1 MGNACSAGDTTHP
14 HAQTATVPRRRDA
27 ALTTVG
33 PQQVMSSPTLYPS
46 MPATHVA
53 SRVPVALPLDASDA
67 RSSPPPAQ
75 SSQNTGRIDASI
87 DDNAV
92 SGRESSSGAGDSKDH
107 LCRVKGE
114 AFDKPK
120 IQLDERTPHAGG
132 IVAAT
137 RPQRA
142 VGLDGLN
149 GSVND
154 SRPDNSA
161 HDATSALTPAAS
173 GDGAVQGD
181 SVQPV
186 TGRRQRPPSVFHSTV
201 SRHASWENHLPIV
214 SDGRKVSDISEALS
228 ALPPITAPHPPPLQC
243 VVSPPL
249 VVARR
254 ATSAASVRSI
264 LANTPTFSASSSC
277 TGDAPFDDDVDA
289 SFQGKQ
295 PEDSLELPAASS
307 GAVVNASRQPH
318 RPSSVVYHHAVPS
331 SPIAQ
336 RNNLDGYPLV
346 IAHSHAGSTDDC
358 SSPLG
363 SIYKFGRRRRS
374 SSRSPSRH
382 AVVHVARPP
391 HDCAPGDDE

>member
-1 MGNACSAGDTTHP
+1 M
-14 HAQTATVPRRRDA
+14 
-27 ALTTVG
+27 L
-33 PQQVMSSPTLYPS
+33 SPTLYPS

-53 SRVPVALPLDASDA
+53 SSAPVASPLDAADA
-67 RSSPPPAQ
+67 RSSPPPAL
-75 SSQNTGRIDASI
+75 STHITGRIEASI

-92 SGRESSSGAGDSKDH
+92 SGRESSSGAGNAKDH
-107 LCRVKGE
+107 RLCRVKGE
-114 AFDKPK
+114 TFDEPN
-120 IQLDERTPHAGG
+120 IQLGGRTPHAGG
-132 IVAAT
+132 TVAAT

-154 SRPDNSA
+154 AHPDD
-161 HDATSALTPAAS
+161 DATSALTPAAT
-173 GDGAVQGD
+173 GDGAVQGH

-214 SDGRKVSDISEALS
+214 SDGRRVSDISEALS
-228 ALPPITAPHPPPLQC
+228 SLPPITAPHPPPLQC
-243 VVSPPL
+243 VVSPPAVA

-254 ATSAASVRSI
+254 AISSSSVRSI
-264 LANTPTFSASSSC
+264 LAATPTFSASSSC
-277 TGDAPFDDDVDA
+277 TGDAPYDDVDEA
-289 SFQGKQ
+289 FQGKQ

-336 RNNLDGYPLV
+336 RNNLDGYPFV
-346 IAHSHAGSTDDC
+346 IAHPHAESTDDC

-382 AVVHVARPP
+382 AVVSVALSP
-391 HDCAPGDDE
+391 HDCAPGDDER